1 MNPFK
6 WTNVWILVLFH
17 SFVRISLPLSL
28 VQHFPPFNQNDDHM
42 FWDITYTEMTQ
53 LAIAS
58 ELTRSHYLLIPCS
71 SHTVSLAIAEQR
83 LQRQHSFSHM
93 FAEFICQRY
102 YRTNSSVFIP
112 MSFQFVCAVFFFF
125 CWLAG
130 SLSIS
135 IPLCWALSLIQ
146 CNFNVDSFRFHTKF
160 TRFTWTV

>member
-1 MNPFK
+1 MNKCLNLGAF
-6 WTNVWILVLFH
+6 
-17 SFVRISLPLSL
+17 SFFCSYFSSSLSL
-28 VQHFPPFNQNDDHM
+28 VQHWPPFNQNDDHM

-71 SHTVSLAIAEQR
+71 SHTVSLAVAEQRLQR

-93 FAEFICQRY
+93 FVEFICQRY

-125 CWLAG
+125 CWLSFYLNSSMLG
-130 SLSIS
+130 SFSNSMQFQRRFISIS
-135 IPLCWALSLIQ
+135 Y
-146 CNFNVDSFRFHTKF
+146 
-160 TRFTWTV
+160 